1 MQKSKKQTKFE
12 SVQEL
17 ENAYVV
23 LEAEFTKRCQQIS
36 VLKKSIEE
44 LTEKLKNSQPVCD
57 NSVSEDVK
65 NEIISQYL
73 VALSGAKKV
82 KTLSQNVGKMAVAP
96 PKQPKTLQEAK
107 ILADILI
114 SKE

>member
-1 MQKSKKQTKFE
+1 MQKNKKQTKFE

-17 ENAYVV
+17 ENAYVA

-36 VLKKSIEE
+36 LLKKTIEE
-44 LTEKLKNSQPVCD
+44 LTEKIKNTQPVCA
-57 NSVSEDVK
+57 NSVSDEVK

-73 VALSGAKKV
+73 VALAGAKRV
-82 KTLSQNVGKMAVAP
+82 KTLSQNVGKMTVAP